1 MKVQSLFNHPI
12 IPLTNPLH
20 TVEIIIIKKKQFH
33 IQTFALF
40 RDSLGTPAV
49 HRICLSHKRPPTVTF
64 AAYQCRMVS
73 RPEKGERRGEN
84 LPEENKRK
92 ALEMEGGT
100 VRLQF
105 WMHRRPG
112 EKGEQWSFRTCP
124 SLRVAL
130 FAVSFFF
137 LLSTQG
143 QRSFERISGDRAD
156 RRQTHSTPPQTP
168 FKRQEGSVNKC
179 VGTHVSAALPSF
191 TLFQGFRSRSTFE
204 YHGCST
210 FAPHLRKG
218 LPYFPLMW
226 Q

>member
-1 MKVQSLFNHPI
+1 
-12 IPLTNPLH
+12 
-20 TVEIIIIKKKQFH
+20 
-33 IQTFALF
+33 
-40 RDSLGTPAV
+40 
-49 HRICLSHKRPPTVTF
+49 
-64 AAYQCRMVS
+64 MVS

-92 ALEMEGGT
+92 ALEMEGAT

-124 SLRVAL
+124 SLHVAL
-130 FAVSFFF
+130 FAVSSFF

-168 FKRQEGSVNKC
+168 FMRQEGSVNKC
-179 VGTHVSAALPSF
+179 IGTHVSAALRPSLYF
-191 TLFQGFRSRSTFE
+191 KVFARALYLWIPRLLHFCTSSKKRTSLFPSDVAIKCNHSSGVCFPF
-204 YHGCST
+204 HGS
-210 FAPHLRKG
+210 
-218 LPYFPLMW
+218 
-226 Q
+226 

>member
-1 MKVQSLFNHPI
+1 M
-12 IPLTNPLH
+12 
-20 TVEIIIIKKKQFH
+20 
-33 IQTFALF
+33 QTFALF
-40 RDSLGTPAV
+40 KDSFGNPAV

-92 ALEMEGGT
+92 ALEMEGAT

-130 FAVSFFF
+130 FAVSFFCSQYRGRDRSSESLAIALIDGKPIQHLHRPLSWARRA
-137 LLSTQG
+137 LLTN
-143 QRSFERISGDRAD
+143 
-156 RRQTHSTPPQTP
+156 
-168 FKRQEGSVNKC
+168 V
-179 VGTHVSAALPSF
+179 
-191 TLFQGFRSRSTFE
+191 
-204 YHGCST
+204 
-210 FAPHLRKG
+210 
-218 LPYFPLMW
+218 
-226 Q
+226 